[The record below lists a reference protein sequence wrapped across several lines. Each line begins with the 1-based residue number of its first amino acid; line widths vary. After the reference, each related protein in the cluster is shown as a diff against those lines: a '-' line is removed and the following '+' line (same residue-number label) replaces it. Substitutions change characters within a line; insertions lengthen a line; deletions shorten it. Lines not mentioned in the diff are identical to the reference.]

1 LPIGYVILVVLAAL
15 ATAGLA
21 LAAFFPRKYPILE
34 VGTMREYLTAQ
45 ESDAKLTLHDTL
57 AGMVVEGGKTLQR
70 KGEWLTAARQRLLHS
85 GDSGYT
91 RHRRCS

>member
-1 LPIGYVILVVLAAL
+1 
-15 ATAGLA
+15 
-21 LAAFFPRKYPILE
+21 
-34 VGTMREYLTAQ
+34 MREYLTAQ

-57 AGMVVEGGKTLQR
+57 AGMVVEGGKPLQR